1 MAKDRKNKAYTLSLR
16 PHGRTARGF
25 LDHLIALSYKTIIS
39 LRSYTPV
46 PTFENHLIIH
56 GELES

>member
-1 MAKDRKNKAYTLSLR
+1 VAKDRKNKAYTLKPTAVR
-16 PHGRTARGF
+16 PEDFWVTHPV
-25 LDHLIALSYKTIIS
+25 SYKTIIS
-39 LRSYTPV
+39 LPSYTPV